1 MTSSL
6 IIPTYNPT
14 KRIVATINSARN
26 QSTPFNEIIVV
37 ENGSSTEW
45 LKEGCEDKAEYVHSL
60 VAGANSAR
68 NLGAG
73 VASGDLLVFTDDD
86 CELDRDF
93 LTQHLLAH
101 NRYSNSVIGGRVI
114 LDFEEKCPSW
124 LRQPFLKSLAEVDW
138 HVQLSPKAEN
148 ADIKVDGSLYL
159 VTANMS
165 VRKSMFLAIGEF
177 DETAGYIGDRR
188 TPNDEHGFLDRAR
201 ELGYTYYSSLP
212 VVHHNIPKSRTE
224 IEYFKNRFW
233 GQGYADAMLLEKQ
246 LCSTQDAIHACLDD
260 IYRRGSVAKQLN
272 DEEFDIE
279 TDKDIAMEFSRNLY
293 ICMAHYNRGVL
304 DYFEKDGT
312 NL

>member
-1 MTSSL
+1 MTASL

-14 KRIVATINSARN
+14 KRIVGTINSAGN
-26 QSTPFNEIIVV
+26 QSTPFDEIIIV

-45 LKEGCEDKAEYVHSL
+45 LMDGCNDIAFYNHSS

-68 NLGAG
+68 NLGAEI
-73 VASGDLLVFTDDD
+73 ASGDLLVFTDDD

-101 NRYSNSVIGGRVI
+101 NRYPNSVIGGQVVLR
-114 LDFEEKCPSW
+114 FEEECPDW

-138 HVQLSPKAEN
+138 HKQLGSHTAH
-148 ADIKVDGSLYL
+148 ADILVDGLLYL

-165 VRKSMFLAIGEF
+165 VRKSTFVKAGMF

-188 TPNDEHGFLDRAR
+188 TANDEHGFLDRAR
-201 ELGYTYYSSLP
+201 QVGHTYYSSLP
-212 VVHHNIPKSRTE
+212 VVHHNVPRSRTS
-224 IEYFKNRFW
+224 IEYFKDRFW

-246 LCSTQDAIHACLDD
+246 LGNKDHAIHACLDD
-260 IYRRGSVAKQLN
+260 IYRKGSVSHQLDN
-272 DEEFDIE
+272 EKFDPE

-304 DYFEKDGT
+304 DYFGQ
-312 NL
+312 